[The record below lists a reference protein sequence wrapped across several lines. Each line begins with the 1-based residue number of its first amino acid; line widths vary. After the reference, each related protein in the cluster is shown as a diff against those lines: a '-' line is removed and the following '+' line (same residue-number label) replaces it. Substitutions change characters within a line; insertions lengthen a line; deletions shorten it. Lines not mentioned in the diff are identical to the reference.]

1 LKAPPPHEEG
11 QFVIEAAEAR
21 GEIKDNRS
29 SHPCRS
35 PTITANGIFFPGNVA
50 GNPLHYAIGNIDHV
64 DQLWY
69 YRLTSLTIEE
79 EEMIVNISEAKANLS
94 KLVNM
99 VYHGEKVV
107 IAKNN
112 LPLVDLVIHKPEGK
126 RKLGLLV
133 GKMEVPKDIMKE
145 DSDINE
151 MFYGSERNKL

>member
-1 LKAPPPHEEG
+1 
-11 QFVIEAAEAR
+11 
-21 GEIKDNRS
+21 
-29 SHPCRS
+29 
-35 PTITANGIFFPGNVA
+35 
-50 GNPLHYAIGNIDHV
+50 
-64 DQLWY
+64 
-69 YRLTSLTIEE
+69 
-79 EEMIVNISEAKANLS
+79 MIVNISEAKANLS

-145 DSDINE
+145 DSEINE
-151 MFYGSERNKL
+151 MFYGSEGNGPK